1 MRMLRTLRLLAIGL
15 TLLLIA
21 SAICI
26 AQTESGQISGTVK
39 DTSDAVVANAKVTV
53 KSINTGLTRETV
65 TNAAGLYTIASLKPD
80 TYEVSIEATGFK
92 KFARRVQ
99 VTVGSQIDIPAQLT
113 VGTTATTVEVSALGE
128 TVAVN
133 TENQTMS
140 TIVSNSDL
148 DKLPTSP
155 TRNPY
160 TLVASASNVNA
171 DNADGRG
178 AGFSINGQRSASTSI
193 LLDGAENVDAFTA
206 GIGQQIPLDSVQ
218 EFSVLTSNF
227 GAEYGRASGGVV
239 NLVTKSGSNQFHGS
253 AYEFNRISALSS
265 NTFQNNATAQ
275 PKGVFTRNNFGF
287 SVGGPVKKDKLFFFD
302 NLEWLR
308 VRSNAPQQLTI
319 LDPESVATLTGPGA
333 DFFTQ
338 YGKLG
343 PYSLISATPNCG
355 GTTLTC
361 DHISYV
367 VPSDAGGGTPENTW
381 QNVGRVD
388 FNLSTKTT
396 LSARYAA
403 YHEVDFQG
411 TVSSSPYLGYNTGSS
426 AFDQNITLA
435 ISHVFSTNLVDTAKL
450 VYNRLNGPIQPLGT
464 NPVGPTLF
472 TSSSL
477 PTIDGVPLAFPGYLE
492 TSPGNSI
499 PFGGPQNLYQ
509 IYNDLSYAHGKHQ
522 FKAGGQFI
530 HIRDN
535 RIFGAYETAVEYLG
549 KNSVSSALPNLISGQ
564 IYQFQGAIYPQGEY
578 PCYRDPS
585 TGSYIQT
592 SACTLTLPVGPPSF
606 ERNFHYNDLAFYGQ
620 DTWKLSRRLTLNY
633 GLRWEYY
640 GVQHNANT
648 DLDSNFVMGPGADP
662 FDRVRNGQVELA
674 KNGGVFWKPSY
685 AGFGPRIGFAWD
697 VFGDGKTSVRG
708 GYSIAYERNFG
719 NVTFN
724 AIQNPPNYGVISL
737 ISGQD
742 IASMPVYTDNAGP
755 LAGSGLT
762 KAFPAVSQ
770 RAINQNMKMAYAET
784 WNVSV
789 ERQVTRNSLFS
800 VAYAGS
806 HGIHGY
812 DISNINLGGEG
823 GTFLG
828 DGTAL
833 GNPAYNFGN
842 RLNLQYSNMNYRSD
856 NGYSH
861 YNALTTAW
869 RANNLWTKGVNLS
882 TSYTWSHTLDNLSS
896 TFSDTN
902 GGQASGLYALGY
914 LDSFN
919 PQLNYGNADYDI
931 RHRFRFD
938 GSWEIPYGK
947 TGGNAVSRAILGG
960 WGMGA
965 NFELR
970 SGMPFSIYDGT
981 NFNGQDY
988 PLWIAPTAVSRT
1000 GTVSGSGEGN
1010 SFNYI
1015 TLPTMSGGPAPWYP
1029 DCGGDESHNIVG
1041 APICVQNF
1049 GDSQGIPICTGL
1061 YHDGC
1066 TYTASGL
1073 PYPRRNQY
1081 YGPKY
1086 SQLNMNFFKNFKVTE
1101 RFGLQFRAEMYNL
1114 PNHSNSYVQTTNTD
1128 VEPLAATGI
1137 LAEKGGPWGYTGT
1150 TADERRNIQL
1160 GLRLTF

>member
-1 MRMLRTLRLLAIGL
+1 
-15 TLLLIA
+15 LLIA
-21 SAICI
+21 TAICL
-26 AQTESGQISGTVK
+26 AQTETGQISGTVK
-39 DTSDAVVANAKVTV
+39 DASDAVVANAKVTV
-53 KSINTGLTRETV
+53 KSLNTGFTRDTV
-65 TNAAGLYTIASLKPD
+65 TNSAGLYTLPSLKPD
-80 TYEVSIEATGFK
+80 TYELSIEATGFK
-92 KFARRVQ
+92 KFARRVELAVAAQ
-99 VTVGSQIDIPAQLT
+99 VEVSARLD

-140 TIVSNSDL
+140 TIVTTSDL
-148 DKLPTSP
+148 DKLPTDA

-160 TLVASASNVNA
+160 ALVASASNVNK

-206 GIGQQIPLDSVQ
+206 GIGQQVPLDSVQ
-218 EFSVLTSNF
+218 EFSVMTSNF
-227 GAEYGRASGGVV
+227 SAEFGRASGGVV
-239 NLVTKSGSNQFHGS
+239 NLVTKSGTNQFHGS
-253 AYEFNRISALSS
+253 AYEFNRISHLSS
-265 NTFQNNATAQ
+265 NTFENNAFDT

-308 VRSNAPQQLTI
+308 VRSNAPQI
-319 LDPESVATLTGPGA
+319 LSIIDPGSYSMLAPA
-333 DFFTQ
+333 SQAFFSQ
-338 YGKLG
+338 YGALG
-343 PYSLISATPNCG
+343 PYSLLATTPSCG
-355 GTTLTC
+355 GIDGLTC
-361 DHISYV
+361 DTISYV
-367 VPSDAGGGTPENTW
+367 APGDAGGGTPENTW

-388 FNLSTKTT
+388 FNLSSKTT
-396 LSARYAA
+396 LMGRYAA
-403 YHEVDFQG
+403 YHEIDFAG
-411 TVSSSPYLGYNTGSS
+411 TVSSSPYAGYNTG
-426 AFDQNITLA
+426 AHDFAQNYTFAL
-435 ISHVFSTNLVDTAKL
+435 SHVFSASLVDTAKV
-450 VYNRLNGPIQPLGT
+450 VYNRLNGPVQPLGS

-472 TSSSL
+472 TSSAL
-477 PTIDGVPLAFPGYLE
+477 PTVNGAPLAFPGYLE

-509 IYNDLSYAHGKHQ
+509 FYDDLSYAYGKHQ
-522 FKAGGQFI
+522 FKVGGQYI

-535 RIFGAYETAVEYLG
+535 RVFGAYETAIENLG
-549 KNSVSSALPNLISGQ
+549 TSLSSGLANLVAGQ
-564 IYQFQGAIYPQGEY
+564 IYQFESAIYPQGEF

-585 TGSYIQT
+585 TGAYIQT
-592 SACTLTLPVGPPSF
+592 AACTLVLPVGPPSF
-606 ERNFHYNDLAFYGQ
+606 ERNYHYNDMAFYGQ
-620 DTWKLSRRLTLNY
+620 DAWKATRRLTLNY

-640 GVQHNANT
+640 GVQHNANKS
-648 DLDSNFVMGPGADP
+648 LDSNFVMGAGADP
-662 FDRVRNGQVELA
+662 FDRVRNGAVELSQ
-674 KNGGVFWKPSY
+674 NGGVFWHPNY
-685 AGFGPRIGFAWD
+685 NGFGPRVGFAWD
-697 VFGDGKTSVRG
+697 VFGDGKTSLRG

-737 ISGQD
+737 IAGHD
-742 IASMPVYTDNAGP
+742 IPSMPVYTDNAGP
-755 LAGSGLT
+755 LSGTGIT

-784 WNVSV
+784 WNLSI
-789 ERQVTRNSLFS
+789 ERQVTRNSLVS

-806 HGIHGY
+806 HGIHGF
-812 DISNINLGGEG
+812 DISNINLSGEG
-823 GTFLG
+823 GAFLG
-828 DGTAL
+828 DGSSL
-833 GNPAYNFGN
+833 GNPAYNPGN
-842 RLNLQYSNMNYRSD
+842 RLNLEYSNMNYRSD

-869 RANNLWTKGVNLS
+869 RANNLWSKGANLS
-882 TSYTWSHTLDNLSS
+882 MSYTWSHTLDNLSS

-902 GGQASGLYALGY
+902 GGSASGLYALGY

-919 PQLNYGNADYDI
+919 PKLNYGNADYDI

-938 GSWEIPYGK
+938 GSWELPWMK
-947 TGGNAVSRAILGG
+947 TGGSAVTRTALGG
-960 WGMGA
+960 WGVAA

-970 SGMPFSIYDGT
+970 SGMPFSVYDGT

-988 PLWIAPTAVSRT
+988 PLWVAPGPVPHT
-1000 GTVSGSGEGN
+1000 GSVSGSGAGN

-1015 TLPTMSGGPAPWYP
+1015 TLPTWTDPSLCAGTSP
-1029 DCGGDESHNIVG
+1029 
-1041 APICVQNF
+1041 CVQNW

-1061 YHDGC
+1061 YHQGC
-1066 TYTASGL
+1066 TYTLSGL
-1073 PYPRRNQY
+1073 PYPERNQY

-1086 SQLNMNFFKNFKVTE
+1086 SQLNMNVFKNFKVTE

-1114 PNHSNSYVQTTNTD
+1114 PNHSNSYVQTTNID
-1128 VEPLAATGI
+1128 VEPYAATSI
-1137 LAEKGGPWGYTGT
+1137 LAEKGGPWGYPGT